1 LTDSKVSVR
10 DIKQANYFVL
20 KESHVPALLLELGF
34 MTNAEDLQKMNSPEY
49 LEKICEALTKS
60 ILLYSK

>member
-34 MTNAEDLQKMNSPEY
+34 MTNAEDLEKMNSPEY
-49 LEKICEALTKS
+49 LEQICEALTKS